1 MEREIIHRSGRK
13 IACLAGVKM
22 SKKAEKVQEEQLD
35 EAVTTEAEAVES
47 PELVDELT
55 QANFRIEELEQ
66 ALAAATAK
74 VDDQKDSVVR
84 AAAETENIRRRAAM
98 DVEKARKFAL
108 EKFVNELLPVM
119 DNMDH
124 AVAGLNIED
133 EEGPMKALHEGVNL
147 TRKTLV
153 SAVEKFGVKVVDPTG
168 EIFNPDQHQAIGMQP
183 SEEHPANT
191 VMAVMQ
197 KGYMLN
203 DRLLRPAMVMVSQ
216 G

>member
-1 MEREIIHRSGRK
+1 
-13 IACLAGVKM
+13 M
-22 SKKAEKVQEEQLD
+22 SKEAEKVQEEQMD
-35 EAVTTEAEAVES
+35 EVATPETEAETVES

-74 VDDQKDSVVR
+74 VDEQKDSVVR

-168 EIFNPDQHQAIGMQP
+168 ETFNPDQHQAIGMQP
-183 SEEHPANT
+183 SDDYPANT